1 MVKQLKFNM
10 TFNKTYFLLFTGLFL
25 IEFAI
30 AYFLKD
36 GFIRHTFGD
45 FLVVIMLY
53 CLFRSFL
60 NIKPKPTALL
70 VLIIAFVIE
79 FLQLTNFLEILG
91 LENNIYAKIILGS
104 TFQITDLIAYSL
116 GVLTVLII
124 ENKILLSQFTS
135 K

>member
-60 NIKPKPTALL
+60 NIKPKLTALL

-104 TFQITDLIAYSL
+104 TFHTTDLIAYSL

>member
-70 VLIIAFVIE
+70 VLLIAFVIE
-79 FLQLTNFLEILG
+79 FLQLTNFLEDFG

-116 GVLTVLII
+116 GIITVLII

>member
-1 MVKQLKFNM
+1 M
-10 TFNKTYFLLFTGLFL
+10 TFKKTYFLLFTVLFL

-53 CLFRSFL
+53 FLFRSIL

-70 VLIIAFVIE
+70 VLLIAFVIE

-104 TFQITDLIAYSL
+104 TFHTTDLLAYSL

-124 ENKILLSQFTS
+124 DKKLLLSQFTS

>member
-1 MVKQLKFNM
+1 M

>member
-1 MVKQLKFNM
+1 M
-10 TFNKTYFLLFTGLFL
+10 TFNKKYFLLFIILFL

-116 GVLTVLII
+116 GIITVLII

>member
-1 MVKQLKFNM
+1 M
-10 TFNKTYFLLFTGLFL
+10 TFNKKYFLLFIILFL

-53 CLFRSFL
+53 FLFRSFL

-70 VLIIAFVIE
+70 VLLIAFVIE
-79 FLQLTNFLEILG
+79 FLQLTNFLEDFG

-116 GVLTVLII
+116 GIITVLII